1 MATCNFANYI
11 YMYAIYLDGK
21 RNGSSGIAIE
31 QQVFK
36 LEQRGYYE
44 HTGDRLNG
52 GGEMDSFD

>member
-1 MATCNFANYI
+1 
-11 YMYAIYLDGK
+11 MYAIYLDGK